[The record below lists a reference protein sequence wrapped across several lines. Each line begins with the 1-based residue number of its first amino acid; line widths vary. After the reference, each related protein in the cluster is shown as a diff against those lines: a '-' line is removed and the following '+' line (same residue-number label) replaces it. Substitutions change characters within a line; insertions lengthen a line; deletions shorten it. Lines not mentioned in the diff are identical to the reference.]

1 MKALWLGLLSFATIL
16 TLWEAAARLGVMN
29 PFFTSQPSAIA
40 ATLGEEARSGELP
53 RNITVSLGEFAAGY
67 GAAVFI
73 GIFLGVLAGRFRTF
87 EYALDPFLWFLYSAP
102 LVALFPIFIIW
113 FGLGA
118 RPVIAI
124 AFLLSVTPIA
134 ANTLSGIKGINPALV
149 RAAKSFGAGE
159 SDLLWKVILPA
170 SVPMVIAGLRLGIGR
185 ALTGVVVGELFGAT
199 AGLGFSIAYYGGL
212 LKTTN
217 MLASLA
223 VIAVLG
229 VVCTQG
235 LSAVEARLDSWRTG
249 PGL

>member
-1 MKALWLGLLSFATIL
+1 MARLGLL
-16 TLWEAAARLGVMN
+16 N

-40 ATLGEEARSGELP
+40 AALGEAARSGELF
-53 RNITVSLGEFAAGY
+53 RNIAVSLGEFAVGY
-67 GAAVFI
+67 GAAAVI
-73 GIFLGVLAGRFRTF
+73 GILVGILAGRFRTF
-87 EYALDPFLWFLYSAP
+87 EYAVDPFLWFLYSAP
-102 LVALFPIFIIW
+102 LVALSPVFVIW
-113 FGLGA
+113 FGLGT

-134 ANTLSGIKGINPALV
+134 ANTLSGIKGVSPALL
-149 RAAKSFGAGE
+149 RAARSFGAGE
-159 SDLLWKVILPA
+159 RDLLWKVIVPA
-170 SVPMVIAGLRLGIGR
+170 SLPMVIAGLRLGIGR

-229 VVCTQG
+229 VLCTQG
-235 LSAVEARLDSWRTG
+235 LSAIEARFDSWRTG

>member
-1 MKALWLGLLSFATIL
+1 METRSHIETPAAPHIRIDGVTVAYARPR
-16 TLWEAAARLGVMN
+16 EAGAFVPVSEARLDIGRGT
-29 PFFTSQPSAIA
+29 F
-40 ATLGEEARSGELP
+40 
-53 RNITVSLGEFAAGY
+53 ITV
-67 GAAVFI
+67 
-73 GIFLGVLAGRFRTF
+73 
-87 EYALDPFLWFLYSAP
+87 WFLYSAP
-102 LVALFPIFIIW
+102 LVALFPLFIIW
-113 FGLGA
+113 FGLGV

-124 AFLLSVTPIA
+124 AFLLSVTPITT
-134 ANTLSGIKGINPALV
+134 NTLSGIKGVSPALL
-149 RAAKSFGAGE
+149 RAAKSFGAGKR
-159 SDLLWKVILPA
+159 DLLWRVILPA